1 MRTTEVPVELI
12 DLGSHIPFKCFT
24 SKSHCH
30 RTRKCR
36 YTLRPNLT
44 STGSGKIT
52 HVADEIY
59 AYLSDIANYIQE
71 NYLTPHWN
79 TNNIVFIII
88 IIIIIYFLLL
98 YNVHGYFLVISYT
111 NDFYKICKQVF
122 YNTMIVSIRK

>member
-71 NYLTPHWN
+71 NYLTVHWN
-79 TNNIVFIII
+79 TNNIVFPEGLSLNCYIQLI
-88 IIIIIYFLLL
+88 
-98 YNVHGYFLVISYT
+98 LVKFQLCVVPYLAL
-111 NDFYKICKQVF
+111 
-122 YNTMIVSIRK
+122 